1 MKFQVFTLL
10 ALLAVSLGL
19 TACSE
24 TAAPSPAATATERE
38 PTAPSTEAALEPTA
52 TAQPTATA
60 TPEPT
65 QAPKETVSTF
75 EEAPCPMDLP
85 AGAVEGDHIVC
96 GYVTVP
102 KEHAKPGGATIR
114 LAVAVIHSASDTPQ
128 PDPLMM
134 LAGGPGQSALASF
147 VTLLAAPGLEGFWA
161 SREIVLVEQRGT
173 LYSTPFL
180 RCDEVFELKL
190 DMLDQDVSDEEE
202 ETRKLEAW
210 AACRARLVES
220 GVNLVAYNSVENA
233 ADIVAVADALGYDQ
247 INLYGGSYGS
257 LLAQHIMRDYPERVR
272 SAILDAVSPLRHE
285 PNLLYKAH
293 ATDRALRLLFTRC
306 QADAA
311 CNETYP
317 DLEQVYFD
325 LVGQLNADPAMLQI
339 QNLDTGDVHDM
350 LLTGDRLIVQTRDLL
365 YATALLPDLPGTIYD
380 MAAGDFTLLEL
391 FQSRLLFNLELADGM
406 YNSVICTELADFTES
421 DMADAEGLYP
431 QVAVVVEDL
440 IDEVMLQPCQVWGVE
455 HLGGYATE
463 SVAGDIPT
471 LLLSGEFDPTVPPHL
486 AEVAAEELTKAY
498 LYTFPGV
505 GHSALGTSEC
515 AHAMMLAFLD
525 DPAQA
530 PDASCIGEMPGL
542 VFRAPTAALELEPFT
557 DEERGFSGLVPV
569 GWQELA
575 PANMVRAS
583 SAVDPAY
590 FVLEAQPVTAA
601 EMFANLAAQLELD
614 PELEPV
620 ATEELGSFTW
630 DFYTFERRGYPV
642 DLALA
647 EDDEKAYF
655 VFLLS
660 PVDEHEVL
668 YNQLFL
674 PAVAGMAPLAP
685 EANASRRGGFCN
697 LDIGGWILEIGGG

>member
-1 MKFQVFTLL
+1 MKLQVFTLL
-10 ALLAVSLGL
+10 ALLAVLLGL

-24 TAAPSPAATATERE
+24 TATPSTAATATEQE
-38 PTAPSTEAALEPTA
+38 PTALSTEAALEPTA

-65 QAPKETVSTF
+65 QAPQEYVATF

-102 KEHAKPGGATIR
+102 EEHAKPGGATIR

-134 LAGGPGQSALASF
+134 LAGGPGQSALGAF
-147 VTLLAAPGLEGFWA
+147 VPLLAAPGLEGFWA
-161 SREIVLVEQRGT
+161 DREIVLVEQRGT

-180 RCDEVFELKL
+180 RCDEMIGLKL
-190 DMLDQDVSDEEE
+190 DMLGQDVSDEEE
-202 ETRKLEAW
+202 EARKLEAW

-220 GVNLVAYNSVENA
+220 GVNLAAYNSVENA

-285 PNLLYKAH
+285 PNLLYKAR
-293 ATDRALRLLFTRC
+293 AMDQALRLLFARC

-325 LVGQLNADPAMLQI
+325 LVGQLDADPAMLQI
-339 QNLDTGDVHDM
+339 QNLDSGDLHNM
-350 LLTGDRLIVQTRDLL
+350 LLTGDRLIALTRDLL
-365 YATALLPDLPGTIYD
+365 YATTLLPDLPGTIYD

-391 FQSRLLFNLELADGM
+391 FQSRLLFNLELADGL
-406 YNSVICTELADFTES
+406 YNSVICTELADFTEA
-421 DMADAEGLYP
+421 DMAHAEGLYP
-431 QVAVVVEDL
+431 QVAEVVEDL

-455 HLGGYATE
+455 HLGDYVTE

-486 AEVAAEELTKAY
+486 ADVAAEELTNAY

-505 GHSALGTSEC
+505 GHSALGSSEC

-530 PDASCIGEMPGL
+530 PDASCIDGMPGL

-557 DEERGFSGLVPV
+557 EEERGFSGLVPV

-575 PANMVRAS
+575 PANMMRAS

-620 ATEELGSFTW
+620 ATEELGNFTW
-630 DFYTFERRGYPV
+630 DFYTFERRGYPA

-668 YNQLFL
+668 YHQLFL
-674 PAVAGMAPLAP
+674 PAVEAMAPLAP
-685 EANASRRGGFCN
+685 EANADAGGDAAAAPTDC
-697 LDIGGWILEIGGG
+697 GGT